1 MGRQKLF
8 IKLERFLLLLRPFL
22 SKKSIIILLQ
32 LFQIYAFNVYQ
43 MIITVYHFQSQFN
56 QNACVV
62 SVMRNT
68 LSKKNPIQ
76 DLKRK

>member
-1 MGRQKLF
+1 
-8 IKLERFLLLLRPFL
+8 
-22 SKKSIIILLQ
+22 
-32 LFQIYAFNVYQ
+32 